1 LIDKATRDQS
11 QHSLVTLNSAGL
23 GLMVPP
29 QGHAPPSP
37 LPTPS
42 PPIDDR
48 HRGRRSDQRLT
59 REAMRKYIR
68 EKDDLKIIILHAK
81 VAQKSYGNEKRF
93 FCPPPC
99 IYLLGDGWAKRQEQM
114 IRDGESEQGAN
125 LCAFIGIGNSDQE
138 MQQLDFSGKV
148 CPIVSMLFIS
158 IVFFIF
164 LNSSFSSIT
173 LQFFSKSLSRSID
186 FYVIFLTLNT

>member
-1 LIDKATRDQS
+1 
-11 QHSLVTLNSAGL
+11 
-23 GLMVPP
+23 MVPS
-29 QGHAPPSP
+29 QGHASPSP

-48 HRGRRSDQRLT
+48 HRSRRSDQRLT
-59 REAMRKYIR
+59 REAMIRYIH

-99 IYLLGDGWAKRQEQM
+99 IYLLGDGWVKRQEQM

-148 CPIVSMLFIS
+148 CPVVSMHS
-158 IVFFIF
+158 IPFLSLFFI
-164 LNSSFSSIT
+164 
-173 LQFFSKSLSRSID
+173 
-186 FYVIFLTLNT
+186 